1 MLSAMCSTNGLRP
14 ITRPSDRLNI
24 YREDPTFFQ
33 EHFANYM
40 VLKMD
45 FADIKMQSLREF
57 IHSFRRMV
65 NRLFSEH
72 PYLLRS
78 PKLRRS
84 DHQKFEKYSFPRC
97 QMSHKDLA
105 SGGRVLSQLLFKH
118 FRKQSILLVDNVDAP
133 AASLALCQDTSN
145 VAHILTVISKFI
157 AKLLRNNHQV
167 YRALF
172 TGVLTVADVYTREA
186 DTLDHRP
193 VFGDARIGPYFGLTD
208 HEVRELMVKSIR
220 HDKLDE
226 ARRMFGGY
234 KIKDSRESLFNT
246 KSVTKFAA
254 DGEYSRGIKT
264 PPYLLE
270 LKPIFEYDIFGKVIE
285 DSLEGETPVTLR
297 LQFKEKHLYMLKPL
311 LDANLLRKQSKD
323 HLLGLQYKLFQY
335 LLEYGYYTVRDYV
348 SNNAVRVIVPNLEM
362 KSELKRLIYTRK
374 FFVDKFRIEEST
386 LADYLM
392 AIDML
397 TKNRTSF
404 ETLCASVA
412 GIFAH
417 NMPER
422 SFEVQGPLLAYPALC
437 PGAFEEV
444 YSELHSERDRP
455 ADVFIRRNDGAAIV
469 IGLTL
474 DGDPFESL
482 KQIIGRGY
490 YKERVERS
498 RRKIYIGVNVDTNNR
513 CLISYLWNSEDLAN
527 AENVSFTADVRS
539 HEYGSCPSST
549 DRLQ

>member
-1 MLSAMCSTNGLRP
+1 MLCPLFDYWRCVEDVLYLQQFCVFLRVTSLKTIIFRDGLSQQISTKKFETLSKSQIVSVWGTDIFPR
-14 ITRPSDRLNI
+14 
-24 YREDPTFFQ
+24 
-33 EHFANYM
+33 
-40 VLKMD
+40 
-45 FADIKMQSLREF
+45 FADPS
-57 IHSFRRMV
+57 SG
-65 NRLFSEH
+65 S
-72 PYLLRS
+72 
-78 PKLRRS
+78 
-84 DHQKFEKYSFPRC
+84 
-97 QMSHKDLA
+97 LA
-105 SGGRVLSQLLFKH
+105 SVEDQKITDKKYAKNISSRPQVPSLNLLGGLQ
-118 FRKQSILLVDNVDAP
+118 DA
-133 AASLALCQDTSN
+133 
-145 VAHILTVISKFI
+145 F
-157 AKLLRNNHQV
+157 
-167 YRALF
+167 
-172 TGVLTVADVYTREA
+172 
-186 DTLDHRP
+186 
-193 VFGDARIGPYFGLTD
+193 
-208 HEVRELMVKSIR
+208 VRELMVKSIR